1 MNLLS
6 NQNLGNKQN
15 DDFMF
20 NLYMEFFNQ
29 TQNSIIADNFFN
41 IERYLY
47 QCPNCN
53 QYFSYGMK
61 TVLRIEVEEVFN
73 HRNTKSSFNSNNKI
87 NLDDCFNYYN
97 DKITSTCQN
106 YGNQNA
112 TKWVKICFPA
122 RVLIIVFE
130 RNNHSSNN
138 DVNFPINLNM
148 RNYI

>member
-29 TQNSIIADNFFN
+29 TQNSLIADNFFN

-53 QYFSYGMK
+53 QYFY
-61 TVLRIEVEEVFN
+61 LWNE
-73 HRNTKSSFNSNNKI
+73 NSIKNR
-87 NLDDCFNYYN
+87 
-97 DKITSTCQN
+97 S
-106 YGNQNA
+106 
-112 TKWVKICFPA
+112 
-122 RVLIIVFE
+122 
-130 RNNHSSNN
+130 
-138 DVNFPINLNM
+138 
-148 RNYI
+148 